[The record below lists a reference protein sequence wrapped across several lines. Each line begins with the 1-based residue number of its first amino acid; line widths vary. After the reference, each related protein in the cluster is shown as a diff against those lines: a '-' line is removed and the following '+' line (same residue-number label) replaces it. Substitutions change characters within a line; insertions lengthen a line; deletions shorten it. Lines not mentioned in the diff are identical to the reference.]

1 VATERAI
8 MMSPRCSRA
17 AAFILFALL
26 SMPAALAQSGLQSGN
41 WTERLYNPPVG
52 SKWQI
57 VSETD
62 TVENR
67 PGAGNRE
74 QRIRMHADLSI
85 DEKLPGGFFRVTY
98 TTRNIAVTGNTPA
111 VKLVGDAYSAISNIP
126 IHGRLDSAGR
136 PVEIENLAEVK
147 TTMNGIVDKL
157 AAKFESN
164 PKMAAFMRE
173 VLKSL
178 LVAEGREAATLYL
191 EELPELAAVQNIGLR
206 PGAVRQDTE
215 STPSPIGGL
224 TIKTVM
230 TTRLDDY
237 DEKTGAARFVRKRE
251 FEKEALRE
259 AVIEIVR
266 RLAAANDNKTITPE
280 VLETLKKVNFSIE
293 GETIYNVDNGMTVW
307 VDSREFTT
315 ASVMGT
321 TFTKQQ
327 KKTVALTRQN

>member
-1 VATERAI
+1 
-8 MMSPRCSRA
+8 MSPHCGRA
-17 AAFILFALL
+17 AALILFALL
-26 SMPAALAQSGLQSGN
+26 SAPPALADGPQNGN
-41 WTERLYNPPVG
+41 WTERLYNPPAG

-57 VSETD
+57 VSETN

-67 PGAGNRE
+67 PGGGNRE
-74 QRIRMHADLSI
+74 QRIQMHADLTI

-98 TTRNIAVTGNTPA
+98 TNRGISVTGNAPA

-126 IHGRLDSAGR
+126 IHARLDSAGR

-157 AAKFESN
+157 AAKFESQ
-164 PKMAAFMRE
+164 PKLAAFMRE

-178 LVAEGREAATLYL
+178 LIAEGRDAAALYL
-191 EELPELAAVQNIGLR
+191 EELPQLAAVQNIGLR

-215 STPSPIGGL
+215 SSPSPIGGMA
-224 TIKTVM
+224 IKTVM
-230 TTRLDDY
+230 TTRLDNY
-237 DEKTGAARFVRKRE
+237 DEKTGAARFVRKSE

-266 RLAAANDNKTITPE
+266 RLAAASDNKTITPE
-280 VLETLKKVNFSIE
+280 VMEMVKQVNFSIQ

-307 VDSREFTT
+307 IDDREFTT

-327 KKTVALTRQN
+327 KKTIAVTRQN

>member
-1 VATERAI
+1 
-8 MMSPRCSRA
+8 MSPHCGRA
-17 AAFILFALL
+17 AALILFALL
-26 SMPAALAQSGLQSGN
+26 SAPPALADGPQNGN
-41 WTERLYNPPVG
+41 WTERLYNPPAG

-57 VSETD
+57 VSETN

-67 PGAGNRE
+67 PGSGNRE
-74 QRIRMHADLSI
+74 QRIQMHADLTI

-98 TTRNIAVTGNTPA
+98 TNRSISVTGNAPA

-126 IHGRLDSAGR
+126 IHARLDSAGR

-157 AAKFESN
+157 AAKFESQ
-164 PKMAAFMRE
+164 PKLAAFMRE

-178 LVAEGREAATLYL
+178 LIAEGRDAAALYL
-191 EELPELAAVQNIGLR
+191 EELPQLAAVQNIGLR

-215 STPSPIGGL
+215 SSPSPIGGMA
-224 TIKTVM
+224 IKTVM
-230 TTRLDDY
+230 TTRLDNY
-237 DEKTGAARFVRKRE
+237 DEKTGAARFVRKSE

-266 RLAAANDNKTITPE
+266 RLAAASDNKTITPE
-280 VLETLKKVNFSIE
+280 VMEMVKQVNFSIQ

-307 VDSREFTT
+307 IDDREFTT

-327 KKTVALTRQN
+327 KKTIAVTRQN

>member
-1 VATERAI
+1 VATERAT
-8 MMSPRCSRA
+8 MMSPHCGRA
-17 AAFILFALL
+17 AALILFALL
-26 SMPAALAQSGLQSGN
+26 SAPPALADGPQNGN
-41 WTERLYNPPVG
+41 WTERLYNPPAG

-57 VSETD
+57 VSETN

-67 PGAGNRE
+67 PGGGNRE
-74 QRIRMHADLSI
+74 QRIQMHADLTI

-98 TTRNIAVTGNTPA
+98 TNRGISVTGNAPA

-126 IHGRLDSAGR
+126 IHARLDSAGR

-157 AAKFESN
+157 AAKFESQ
-164 PKMAAFMRE
+164 PKLAAFMRE

-178 LVAEGREAATLYL
+178 LIAEGRDAAALYL
-191 EELPELAAVQNIGLR
+191 EELPQLAAVQNIGLR

-215 STPSPIGGL
+215 SSPSPIGGMA
-224 TIKTVM
+224 IKTVM
-230 TTRLDDY
+230 TTRLDNY
-237 DEKTGAARFVRKRE
+237 DEKTGAARFVRKSE

-266 RLAAANDNKTITPE
+266 RLAAASDNKTITPE
-280 VLETLKKVNFSIE
+280 VMEMVKQVNFSIQ

-307 VDSREFTT
+307 IDDREFTT

-327 KKTVALTRQN
+327 KKTIAVTRQN